1 MPMLGFIHSP
11 TRIPQPGPLHR
22 LHYQCSITPFDDGE
36 RPHHHDLLA
45 RLAVPDITLPIPS
58 PEDHTVWVLAAA
70 NWHRFFAHKAVALI
84 DPGTQLR
91 RGVSPKRRTRM
102 ATARTTP

>member
-1 MPMLGFIHSP
+1 MPMLGFLHSP
-11 TRIPQPGPLHR
+11 TRIPQRGSLHR

-36 RPHHHDLLA
+36 RPHHHDLLE
-45 RLAVPDITLPIPS
+45 RLAVPDSTLPIPS
-58 PEDHTVWVLAAA
+58 PDDHTVWVVDAAH
-70 NWHRFFAHKAVALI
+70 WHRFFAYKAVALI

-91 RGVSPKRRTRM
+91 RRVSPKPRM